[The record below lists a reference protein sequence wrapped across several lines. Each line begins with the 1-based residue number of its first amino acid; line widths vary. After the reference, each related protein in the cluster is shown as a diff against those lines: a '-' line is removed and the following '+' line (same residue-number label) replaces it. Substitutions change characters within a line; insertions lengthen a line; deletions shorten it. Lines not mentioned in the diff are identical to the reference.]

1 MILMTD
7 MPHDLTHAFRR
18 ARWGLILRGLLALAF
33 GVFALFRPLQTV
45 AFLAL
50 LVAFWA
56 TFSGIVMIVNSID
69 LRDEAKHW
77 WLLLVAGIVS
87 VAFGVAA
94 FVMFPTLSLA
104 FMVLWV
110 GWWLLASGV
119 VEISTAI
126 QERRVG
132 WPWGWHMIFGVL
144 LVIAAVFALL
154 NPPATLAAL
163 TIWLGIVAL
172 IIGVVLLVMAGK
184 TRRLQRR
191 VTEEVRTDRDMPRAA

>member
-7 MPHDLTHAFRR
+7 MHPDLTHAFRR

-45 AFLAL
+45 AILAL

-191 VTEEVRTDRDMPRAA
+191 VTEEVRTDRDVPRAA